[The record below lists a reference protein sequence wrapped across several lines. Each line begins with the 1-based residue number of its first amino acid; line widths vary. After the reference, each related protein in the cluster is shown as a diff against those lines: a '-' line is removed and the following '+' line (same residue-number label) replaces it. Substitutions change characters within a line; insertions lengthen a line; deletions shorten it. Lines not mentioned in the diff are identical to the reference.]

1 MSAGQKMIDTPSIER
16 LRELFAY
23 DPGTGVITRLVAA
36 GRSPSMSVA
45 GTISDTGY
53 LVIKADGKKLKAH
66 RLAWAIHNGAWP
78 QNHLDHINGVK
89 TDNRISNL
97 RDVTVAQNLQ
107 NQRSAQASNTSCK
120 FLGVSWDKRK
130 KLWVAQIQVNRKGI
144 YIGRFKTAE
153 EAHAAYVQKKRELH
167 PTCTF

>member
-1 MSAGQKMIDTPSIER
+1 MSSDRKITDTPSIER

-23 DPGTGVITRLVAA
+23 EPDTGVITRLVAA
-36 GRSPSMSVA
+36 GRSRSMSTVGA
-45 GTISDTGY
+45 ICDTGY
-53 LVIKADGKKLKAH
+53 LVVKVDGKKLKAH
-66 RLAWAIHNGAWP
+66 RLAWALYHGSWP
-78 QNHLDHINGVK
+78 KNHIDHINGVK
-89 TDNRISNL
+89 TDNRLSNL

-107 NQRSAQASNTSCK
+107 NQRRPQVSNKSCE
-120 FLGVSWDKRK
+120 FLGVSLDKRK
-130 KLWVAQIQVNRKGI
+130 NLWVAQIQVNRKGI